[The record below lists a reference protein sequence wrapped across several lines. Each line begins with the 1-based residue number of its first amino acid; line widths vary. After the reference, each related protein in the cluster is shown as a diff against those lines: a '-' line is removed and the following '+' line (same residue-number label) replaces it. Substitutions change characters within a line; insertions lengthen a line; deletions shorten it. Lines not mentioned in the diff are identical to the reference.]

1 MARSISETYQSSI
14 DKLSLD
20 RDLSS
25 FLVKSKNPITQ
36 NIAWRIARC
45 ADDHNI
51 WFVNDPDRGWIH
63 GRFWKCSSKLCS
75 FCISCESRRRR
86 RSLFE
91 AIEAL
96 PAGPRKWHFVTF
108 TIENPSASI
117 IRTREIVNASWSKFR
132 KRGVFAKVR
141 AAAKSEEFTI
151 TPTGF
156 HYHIHSLIDTPRIE
170 YQPWRKAW
178 TECVDASEGSSR
190 NLFGYQTK
198 DGYLIINVK
207 PVRNPRDI
215 VQELGKYITK
225 STSFRDLSRETLNEL
240 ASVKRWNRMFELL
253 GDLRN
258 QKRREARPKDG
269 RPIVHTKRI
278 SDGLH
283 TDLFFFEKKR
293 EMSRFY
299 MHDTLATKF
308 KSHVYS
314 LAEIRKLTANVADR
328 ERLSRPFRDSTN
340 RS

>member
-1 MARSISETYQSSI
+1 MVRSIHDTYQSSV

-25 FLVKSKNPITQ
+25 FLAKSKNPVTKD
-36 NIAWRIARC
+36 IAWRIARC

-51 WFVNDPDRGWIH
+51 WFVQDPDRGWIH

-91 AIEAL
+91 AIEHLA
-96 PAGPRKWHFVTF
+96 AGPRKWHFATF

-117 IRTREIVNASWSKFR
+117 ITTRNIVNEAWSKFR
-132 KRGVFAKVR
+132 KRAVFAEVR

-151 TPTGF
+151 TPKGF
-156 HYHIHSLIDTPRIE
+156 HYHIHTLIDTKRID
-170 YQPWRKAW
+170 YQAWRRHW
-178 TECVDASEGSSR
+178 TECVEASDGASR
-190 NLFGYQTK
+190 NLYGFQTI

-258 QKRREARPKDG
+258 QKRGERGAKPERA
-269 RPIVHTKRI
+269 IVHTKRI

-283 TDLFFFEKKR
+283 TDLFWFEKKR
-293 EMSRFY
+293 ENSRNF

-314 LAEIRKLTANVADR
+314 IHEVRKITANVASR
-328 ERLSRPFRDSTN
+328 ERLSRPFRDSSDRT
-340 RS
+340 